1 MTSHQTEVS
10 PALTFFDIRH
20 GQPASHH
27 QSERHQRRA
36 TVLHQQTAAHAGRGE
51 AERSA
56 QHPRVHPAGQGPG
69 HRPQPP
75 LLPSQGQK

>member
-1 MTSHQTEVS
+1 MQLKLE
-10 PALTFFDIRH
+10 PYCLLCRY
-20 GQPASHH
+20 GQPAGDH
-27 QSERHQRRA
+27 QGERHQRRA
-36 TVLHQQTAAHAGRGE
+36 ALLHQQAAADAGGGE
-51 AERSA
+51 AQRSP